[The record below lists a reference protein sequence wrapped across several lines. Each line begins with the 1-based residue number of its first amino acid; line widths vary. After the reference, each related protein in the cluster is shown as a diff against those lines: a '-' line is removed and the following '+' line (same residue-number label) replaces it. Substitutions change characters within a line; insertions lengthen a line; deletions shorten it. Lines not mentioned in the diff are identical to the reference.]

1 VKKYFGV
8 GIYKMNGERLGVVLA
23 KTPKCL
29 KKHILKNKNLK
40 VLVFNGYGSQYA
52 KMI

>member
-1 VKKYFGV
+1 MLKYPGV
-8 GIYKMNGERLGVVLA
+8 GIYKTNGERIGVVLA
-23 KTPKCL
+23 KTSRCL
-29 KKHILKNKNLK
+29 KKHILKSKNLK